1 MREQVKRQIEM
12 KVDVFFSPSL
22 NAAIAAW
29 YSARHAYRNEPSKS
43 HRDNYMK
50 FSDELGWA
58 IAAFQS
64 ARPALAEQFGRWF
77 LSHQEV
83 WSGDEPDGAAG
94 L

>member
-1 MREQVKRQIEM
+1 MNNHSKEQTEM
-12 KVDVFFSPSL
+12 KVNVFFSPSL

-29 YSARHAYRNEPSKS
+29 YSARHAYQNDPSKFY
-43 HRDNYMK
+43 RDDYMK
-50 FSDELGWA
+50 FTDELGQA

-64 ARPALAEQFGRWF
+64 ARPALAEQLGRWF

-83 WSGDEPDGAAG
+83 WSVREPDGASE

>member
-1 MREQVKRQIEM
+1 MKKAEQPNEM
-12 KVDVFFSPSL
+12 KVDVFFSPNL
-22 NAAIAAW
+22 TAAIAAW
-29 YSARHAYRNEPSKS
+29 YSARHAYVNEPCRNHFDSYMLFS
-43 HRDNYMK
+43 H
-50 FSDELGWA
+50 ELGLA

-83 WSGDEPDGAAG
+83 WSGDEPDSDSW

>member
-1 MREQVKRQIEM
+1 MKKAEQPNEM

-29 YSARHAYRNEPSKS
+29 YSARHAYQSEPCKT
-43 HRDNYMK
+43 HLVAYAGFTDQ
-50 FSDELGWA
+50 LGQA

-64 ARPALAEQFGRWF
+64 ARPALAEQLGRWF

-83 WSGDEPDGAAG
+83 WSGDEPDGG
-94 L
+94 SEQ